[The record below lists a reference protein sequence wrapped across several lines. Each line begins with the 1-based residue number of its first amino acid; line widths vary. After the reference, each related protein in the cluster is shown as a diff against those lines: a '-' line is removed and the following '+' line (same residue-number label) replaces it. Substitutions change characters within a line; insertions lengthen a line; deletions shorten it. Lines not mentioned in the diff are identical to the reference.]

1 MLALGVYPNNQN
13 INNTRSFLYPNPFNT
28 ELNVYYYA
36 SGAGLVKLE
45 FMDVSGRVL
54 SSQQQE
60 VYSNIPY
67 RFMFNEWQNLSR
79 GVYFVRISNN
89 SGQQMLK
96 AMKVD

>member
-1 MLALGVYPNNQN
+1 
-13 INNTRSFLYPNPFNT
+13 
-28 ELNVYYYA
+28 
-36 SGAGLVKLE
+36 
-45 FMDVSGRVL
+45 MDVSGRVL

-89 SGQQMLK
+89 NGQQMLK